1 MPPKVSAPPAA
12 AAKTSPVTE
21 EAAPSTLAAASPPGL
36 DTSSVKGLFRNDFLA
51 FCKQLGAQVHSQLLP
66 SAILS
71 DASAAQSAIPRPRWQ
86 RAADIQPHDGD
97 HPEDLDDVAAGG
109 SAPLARHAFDFTVR
123 EEVRVAAVAIQ
134 PDTFVAFL
142 GALRFSSHTTRV
154 ALHGAA
160 LSAAQLFDL
169 SEVLPHTQI
178 SELCI
183 DYNALEPGSAVYQ
196 PPTPPA
202 PPPPP
207 VEAAPPAGKKGAA
220 AAAAVDAPPP
230 EPPKPAKVHVWSL
243 FLRRG
248 QPISKLSLRGNALGP
263 ADAAALASPLALNT
277 SCADLNLSDNV
288 LGDAGIA
295 ALCTG
300 LRENRSL
307 RCLSLAGNAITP
319 AWCVSSTLKQFP
331 VFALTPYRCFCCCT
345 VR

>member
-1 MPPKVSAPPAA
+1 MPPKV
-12 AAKTSPVTE
+12 
-21 EAAPSTLAAASPPGL
+21 AAPSATAPKSGSVVEETAPPPPATLSPPGL

-86 RAADIQPHDGD
+86 RAADIQPHHSD
-97 HPEDLDDVAAGG
+97 HPEDLDEVAAGG

-160 LSAAQLFDL
+160 LSAAQLFEL

-183 DYNALEPGSAVYQ
+183 DYNPLEPGSAVYQ
-196 PPTPPA
+196 PPAPPA

-207 VEAAPPAGKKGAA
+207 VEAAPPAAGKKGAP
-220 AAAAVDAPPP
+220 AAAAVEAPPP

-248 QPISKLSLRGNALGP
+248 QPITKLSLRGSALGP

-277 SCADLNLSDNV
+277 VCTEMNLSDNA

-319 AWCVSSTLKQFP
+319 AW
-331 VFALTPYRCFCCCT
+331 
-345 VR
+345 